1 MSEVRFGRA
10 TLPEC
15 CGSLSRRLPD
25 PFSGCFQEIYSVMQ
39 ENTGQ
44 SFGDVFREKMR
55 ECMKQFPLTQEDCQ
69 CFLHFAEGEGFADGC
84 MQLRIME
91 QEKEWLLNRIEEQ
104 ERELSAKSRM
114 AVGLGA
120 MSGLLLVVILL

>member
-15 CGSLSRRLPD
+15 CGSLSRRIPE
-25 PFSGCFQEIYSVMQ
+25 PFSGCFQEIYQVMR

-44 SFGDVFREKMR
+44 SFGTVFVEKMNS
-55 ECMKQFPLTQEDCQ
+55 CMGQFPLTKEDRQ
-69 CFLHFAEGEGFADGC
+69 CFLHFAEGEGFAEGG

-91 QEKEWLLNRIEEQ
+91 QEKEWLMGRIEEQ
-104 ERELSAKSRM
+104 ERELAAKSRM